1 MKKKTRKK
9 LIKACSS
16 TAAGASAGLIASE
29 IIGGIGVGVLGA
41 GISIGAGTF
50 IAAGA
55 AVGLAGYGAY
65 EAISSLF
72 D

>member
-16 TAAGASAGLIASE
+16 TAAGAGAGLIASE
-29 IIGGIGVGVLGA
+29 IIGGIGVGVLGTA
-41 GISIGAGTF
+41 VSVGAGTF

-55 AVGLAGYGAY
+55 GIGLAIYGAY